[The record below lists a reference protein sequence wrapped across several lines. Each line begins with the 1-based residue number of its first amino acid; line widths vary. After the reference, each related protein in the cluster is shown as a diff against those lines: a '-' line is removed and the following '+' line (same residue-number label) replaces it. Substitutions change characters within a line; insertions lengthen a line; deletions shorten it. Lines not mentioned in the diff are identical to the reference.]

1 MNCYSTFLF
10 LFLVQAI
17 LGSWM
22 FSSSLILLLAL
33 PQAAL
38 TLFLIL
44 TPQQSDNINLP
55 VILTL
60 VTIAGCVSPLIRV
73 FELQSESPEWFLWL
87 FVVAQL
93 IMIWNP

>member
-22 FSSSLILLLAL
+22 FSSSLIWLLAL

-38 TLFLIL
+38 TFFLIL
-44 TPQQSDNINLP
+44 KPQQSDNITLP

-60 VTIAGCVSPLIRV
+60 VPIGGCVSPLIRV
-73 FELQSESPEWFLWL
+73 FELQSESPEWFLWF

-93 IMIWNP
+93 IMIW